1 MRFRP
6 GEPIVEA
13 HGGGS
18 LAKFAVALVL
28 VALTLITATA
38 SAGPGRAAFNLVF
51 EGSRIASPQ
60 TEKFALGFRDEGPF
74 SALAP
79 MCDKGYA
86 ADIEHVLTEGWV
98 SALRRFDCG
107 NGESIVARTWRT
119 AGDRSWGYEEGAW
132 LIVAGTGAYETLRGK
147 GTYVRAFREDA
158 PAWIAEVWR
167 GVVDFDVVPP
177 QVTVTRVSVAAPRRP
192 RGAHVVRLTFSARD
206 ASGGPVSFLATAR
219 SSTLLGAKYG
229 IAGSGE
235 TSVVLSVRPRAGE
248 RAVRLEIVAT
258 DEVGNE
264 RTIVR
269 LRALPPAA

>member
-1 MRFRP
+1 VF
-6 GEPIVEA
+6 
-13 HGGGS
+13 
-18 LAKFAVALVL
+18 ALVL
-28 VALTLITATA
+28 VAALTLVTATA

-51 EGSRIASPQ
+51 EGSRIASPE
-60 TEKFALGFRDEGPF
+60 TEKFAFGFRDEGPF

-79 MCDKGYA
+79 MCDKGFA
-86 ADIEHVLTEGWV
+86 FDLEHVLTDGWV
-98 SALRRFDCG
+98 TALRRFDCG
-107 NGESIVARTWRT
+107 NGESIVARSWWT

-132 LIVAGTGAYETLRGK
+132 LIVAGTGAYEALRGK
-147 GTYVRAFREDA
+147 GTYVRAFRDDA
-158 PAWIAEVWR
+158 PASIAEVWR

-177 QVTVTRVSVAAPRRP
+177 QVTVSRISIAAPRRP
-192 RGAHVVRLTFSARD
+192 RGPHVVRLTFSARD

-235 TSVVLSVRPRAGE
+235 TSVVLSVRPRSGD

-258 DEVGNE
+258 DQVGNE